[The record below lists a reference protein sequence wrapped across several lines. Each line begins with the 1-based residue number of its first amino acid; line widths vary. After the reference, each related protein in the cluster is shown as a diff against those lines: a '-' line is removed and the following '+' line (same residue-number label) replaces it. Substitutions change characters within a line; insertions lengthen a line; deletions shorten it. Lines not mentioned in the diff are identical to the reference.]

1 MDILLLILGLI
12 VLVVGGEALVRSA
25 AGIALKSNIP
35 PLIVG
40 LTIVSIGTSAP
51 ELFASISA
59 AMSGS
64 PGLAVGN
71 VIGSNIANIALVL
84 GATALISPVP
94 VFRSMLVID
103 VTVMAFFSGLLLW
116 LAYDGSVSRADG
128 ITFLLLLVAFIV
140 LLFFRSKRQKRS
152 TKEQPSPLVDLE
164 GEVNEL
170 KGMSSKG
177 YGFLIFISIL
187 GCIGLYFGAD
197 WFVSGAKGIA
207 ASLHIDDYIIG
218 VTVVAFGTSI
228 PELAASVIAA
238 IRQQTDISI
247 GNLIGS
253 NIFNIGLVLGTTAT
267 IQPLQ
272 VDERILSSDLWWMLG
287 IALLLYPIIYTGYR
301 ISRWEGFAL
310 VTIYVA
316 YIFFAIT

>member
-1 MDILLLILGLI
+1 MDILLLLLGLV

-25 AGIALKSNIP
+25 AGMALKSNIP

-40 LTIVSIGTSAP
+40 LTIVSVGTSAP
-51 ELFASISA
+51 ELFASVA
-59 AMSGS
+59 AAVGGS

-84 GATALISPVP
+84 GATALITPVP

-103 VTVMAFFSGLLLW
+103 VTVMAFFSLLFIG
-116 LAYDGSVSRADG
+116 LAYDDWVSRLDG
-128 ITFLLLLVAFIV
+128 IILLVFLVAFAV
-140 LLFFRSKRQKRS
+140 LLFFRSKQQKRA
-152 TKEQPSPLVDLE
+152 TKAQPSPAVDLE

-177 YGFLIFISIL
+177 YGFLIVIALL
-187 GCIGLYFGAD
+187 GCTALYFGAD

-207 ASLHIDDYIIG
+207 KSLNIDDYIIG

-253 NIFNIGLVLGTTAT
+253 NIFNIGLVLGATAT
-267 IQPLQ
+267 IQPLE
-272 VDERILSSDLWWMLG
+272 VDERILNSDLWWMLG

-301 ISRWEGFAL
+301 ITRWEGFAL
-310 VTIYVA
+310 VALYVA